1 MELTGV
7 TWLREALRSSLRTRA
22 GTEE

>member
-7 TWLREALRSSLRTRA
+7 TWENHFEVRDR
-22 GTEE
+22 